1 MKSKVLQRKMFR
13 DPSEDENVGIMQG
26 FMDSLEEMLTGE
38 GDMSEEEDDSPS
50 GAPDRTPRSPE
61 ILMNTMRGDMRSVDA
76 RVEELADMVGYNAA
90 SSTPLEVLALLQPVL
105 KQQGIAALPTSSA
118 MPPSAAMA
126 PPPSTSVPPVPT
138 QGGGIATLPQGD
150 MGQGPPP
157 MDMPMPMQMADGGVV
172 QHFQNGGATNDGTR
186 VTMPTTTSSS
196 TSTVSQRL
204 RDAAED
210 EIVTLLQSKG
220 TVVPSLQE
228 AMDERIPLYRTILGT
243 EGSGD
248 SARANAMFDIAKASL
263 AYAGNR
269 DPQGQPLRGSA
280 ASRLA
285 GAFSEVPAQMGARL
299 TAKNEAEQAVR
310 LAALQAAEK
319 DVLSAQEANRDLTK
333 EQRALMATITTTAR
347 QDPFFGSGREGRA
360 ESFVAENLDR
370 FAAGEM
376 QGRELDYFMTAIN
389 IMREPRVVLDPIT
402 GQPTFVPQEMYPRLV
417 AALAAQGFPTGT
429 STGEQPALLGNPPAP
444 DDQSFLPLL
453 ERNALLI
460 QPRTE
465 NYSEPNMPS
474 LWGAT
479 NSVGP
484 VPSIKGLLFRTP
496 LLSALAASDAG
507 NITQAREFIQATKN
521 ALVSGFQAGTDRF
534 SNTER
539 QQLLKDLDLAPSVLD
554 QPEAFRRRL
563 YALDDTLQGFQAS
576 ALAVY
581 NNMGIPAKDR
591 QDAALKLTDIHE
603 IRTIIGTPL
612 HASGTLDPRLPEMI
626 ARYPI
631 GTSIYLMQDPNGG
644 AGVTAYQIT
653 QQMKDLVKPLAP
665 VSSDIYNLTDKR
677 VPGAREA
684 FNYNPPPFPRSK

>member
-26 FMDSLEEMLTGE
+26 FMDSLGDMLSGE
-38 GDMSEEEDDSPS
+38 GDMSEDDDDSPS
-50 GAPDRTPRSPE
+50 GAPDRTPGSPE
-61 ILMNTMRGDMRSVDA
+61 ILMNTLRGDMRSVDA

-105 KQQGIAALPTSSA
+105 KQQGIAALQASSA
-118 MPPSAAMA
+118 MPTSTAMSPSPAMA
-126 PPPSTSVPPVPT
+126 PAPSTPVPPVPA

-150 MGQGPPP
+150 MGQGQP
-157 MDMPMPMQMADGGVV
+157 PMPMQMADGGVV
-172 QHFQNGGATNDGTR
+172 QHFQEGGETNDGTR
-186 VTMPTTTSSS
+186 ATMPMTTSSSTS

-204 RDAAED
+204 RDTAED
-210 EIVTLLQSKG
+210 EIVKLLQSTG
-220 TVVPSLQE
+220 AVVPSLQE

-333 EQRALMATITTTAR
+333 EQRALMGTITTAAR
-347 QDPFFGSGREGRA
+347 ADPFFGSGREGRA
-360 ESFVAENLDR
+360 ESFVAENLNR
-370 FAAGEM
+370 FAAGEIK
-376 QGRELDYFMTAIN
+376 GRELDYFMTAIN
-389 IMREPRVVLDPIT
+389 IMREPRVVMDPIT
-402 GQPTFVPQEMYPRLV
+402 GQPTYVPQELYPRLL
-417 AALAAQGFPTGT
+417 AALNEQGYDAAGQGT
-429 STGEQPALLGNPPAP
+429 STGQQPAPLGNPPSI
-444 DDQSFLPLL
+444 DDQSFLPPL

-460 QPRTE
+460 QPRSE

-479 NSVGP
+479 NTTGP
-484 VPSIKGLLFRTP
+484 MPILRGLLFRTP
-496 LLSALAASDAG
+496 VLNALSTSDAG

-539 QQLLKDLDLAPSVLD
+539 EQLLKDLDIEPSVLD

-581 NNMGIPAKDR
+581 RNMDLPADAR
-591 QDAALKLTDIHE
+591 RDAALKLTDIHE

-612 HASGTLDPRLPEMI
+612 HASSTNDPRLPEMI

-631 GTSIYLMQDPNGG
+631 GTSIYLMQDPKGG
-644 AGVTAYQIT
+644 EGVTAYQIT
-653 QQMKDLVKPLAP
+653 QQMKDFVKPQ
-665 VSSDIYNLTDKR
+665 
-677 VPGAREA
+677 E
-684 FNYNPPPFPRSK
+684 

>member
-1 MKSKVLQRKMFR
+1 MFR

-38 GDMSEEEDDSPS
+38 GDMSEEEDSPS

-118 MPPSAAMA
+118 MPPSPVMA
-126 PPPSTSVPPVPT
+126 PPPNTSVPPVPT

-150 MGQGPPP
+150 MAQGSPP
-157 MDMPMPMQMADGGVV
+157 MPMPMQMARGGVV
-172 QHFQNGGATNDGTR
+172 QNFAEGGGTNDETLA
-186 VTMPTTTSSS
+186 TMPTTTSSS
-196 TSTVSQRL
+196 TSTITQRL
-204 RDAAED
+204 RDTAED
-210 EIVTLLQSKG
+210 EIVKLLQSKG
-220 TVVPSLQE
+220 AEVPSLQE

-333 EQRALMATITTTAR
+333 EQRALMGTITTTAR
-347 QDPFFGSGREGRA
+347 EDPFFGSGREGRA
-360 ESFVAENLDR
+360 ESFVAENVDR
-370 FAAGEM
+370 FARGEIK
-376 QGRELDYFMTAIN
+376 GNELNYFMTAVN
-389 IMREPRVVLDPIT
+389 IMR
-402 GQPTFVPQEMYPRLV
+402 QPAYVPQELYPSLL
-417 AALAAQGFPTGT
+417 AALKAQGYDAAGQGT
-429 STGEQPALLGNPPAP
+429 STGQQPTLLGKPPALE
-444 DDQSFLPLL
+444 DQSFLRIL
-453 ERNALLI
+453 ERNPLII

-484 VPSIKGLLFRTP
+484 VPALKGVLFRTP
-496 LLSALAASDAG
+496 VLSALATSDAG

-539 QQLLKDLDLAPSVLD
+539 DQLLKDLDIAPTILD

-581 NNMGIPAKDR
+581 NNMSMPDDAR
-591 QDAALKLTDIHE
+591 RDAALKLSDIHE

-631 GTSIYLMQDPNGG
+631 GTPIYLMQDPKGG
-644 AGVTAYQIT
+644 EGVTAYQIT
-653 QQMKDLVKPLAP
+653 QAMKDLLQLAKPQ
-665 VSSDIYNLTDKR
+665 
-677 VPGAREA
+677 E
-684 FNYNPPPFPRSK
+684 